1 MIEKSGLTQIATRLG
16 GLCCRIFGLPELCGM
31 LLAHLLSAQRVAIM
45 GCQLLINSITYPPA
59 GRSEQQEGDMSLL
72 DAPAS
77 AHI

>member
-31 LLAHLLSAQRVAIM
+31 LLAHLLSAHQVAIM
-45 GCQLLINSITYPPA
+45 GCQLLINSITYLPA